1 MMASR
6 IFCRAGDY
14 FWDAVLVVP
23 NLCWLEVT
31 GQGADVS
38 NLWGMLM
45 LRPFSKG
52 AFGGVFMCFLTK
64 MSDEPTLVVQG
75 GPWRFDQCDIRSSS
89 DKASVAMVTLER
101 GDALLSECAIGGL
114 DPVVTQ
120 EKPRADLA
128 GESITLFGEV
138 STSYQPQINLYRPQI
153 NLKCTSINLKST
165 CIDLKSTSYQPL
177 STSINL
183 CQPHINLYQPHIDL
197 KSTSI
202 NLNRPI
208 ST

>member
-1 MMASR
+1 MASR

-52 AFGGVFMCFLTK
+52 SLGGIFICFLTK

-138 STSYQPQINLYRPQI
+138 STSYQPRINLYRPRI
-153 NLKCTSINLKST
+153 NLNQPLSTSNRPV
-165 CIDLKSTSYQPL
+165 STSYQP
-177 STSINL
+177 
-183 CQPHINLYQPHIDL
+183 HFNLYAALHSDAAFDRGVRHAAAAAAASGSGGPAQGYA
-197 KSTSI
+197 
-202 NLNRPI
+202 
-208 ST
+208 